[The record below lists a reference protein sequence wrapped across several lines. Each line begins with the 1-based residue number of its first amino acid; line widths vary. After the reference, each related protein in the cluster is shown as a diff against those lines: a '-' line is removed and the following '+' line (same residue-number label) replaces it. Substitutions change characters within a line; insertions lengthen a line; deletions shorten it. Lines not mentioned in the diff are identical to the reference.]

1 MAHTDNDFGPSLPGV
16 FDFTIL
22 FEQSILSLLPAS
34 IFILVAPLRT
44 WTLVRR
50 DTIVRSRKL
59 FLAKQATIAVYLCL
73 QLALVALWSLPSTP
87 RTKTSI
93 AEAVIC
99 VLEAGAI
106 CALSWAEHYKSV
118 RPSVLLNL
126 YLLLST
132 LLDTAA
138 ARTYL
143 TRPGLAAIGGVSL
156 ASLAVK
162 AALLALEESPKE
174 PARRDKTTA
183 DEAAAGV
190 VSRGVFWWLNPL
202 LLVGAKTLLAADHVG
217 PIEDKFDSA
226 RLLRRL
232 ESVWDNGMEPK
243 DGKTGSWALM
253 KCTFLAYKWQFLAG
267 VLPRLLFTGFTF
279 AQPFLINAVVD
290 FVGAPGEQQTA
301 QVAASLVGATV
312 LVYVGIAVCS
322 AAYRHMTYQL
332 LTMYRGGLA
341 SLVFKKTLRLEA
353 SSVRDS
359 APVTLMSTDIESIV
373 MSGDAIHDIWASFIE
388 IPLAIYL
395 LYRNVGVPSLFIL
408 IPAFCTSAA
417 GALISPAMGPAR
429 VQWNKAIQE
438 RVGSVSTMLSQIKG
452 VKMMGLTDLFHDSLQ
467 TLRIHELKLAVRFR
481 WILVQLNWLAMA
493 SEDLTPVI
501 VIVAAIFW
509 TKADEGLTVAE
520 AFTSLS
526 IISIAETPLLN
537 ILISI
542 VQLFGAIGCF
552 SRLQAFLVM
561 DERRDLREMAPPT
574 ASSTPSTAYRSSITL
589 PPVDGAPKHANPAS
603 NIALAALEARA
614 RPSLDPSIPAVAIE
628 SATFTVGEN
637 VTVLADISMVFPRG
651 TVSMIVGRVGC
662 GKSSLLKAIAGEL
675 SLARGRLV
683 ADVSSMAY
691 CDQTPWL
698 QNCSIRENI
707 AAQSPLDEAWLRT
720 VIEAC
725 ALDEDM
731 SMLPARDF
739 TIVGSGGVA
748 LSGGQKQRVALA
760 RAVYSRRSV
769 LLLDDVFSGL
779 DSTTSRTVF
788 QRVLGRDGLVRRWN
802 ATVIMATNHV
812 NFLPA
817 ADYITVLGD
826 RTTVR
831 NQVRFDSADPSEWG
845 ILESDTDSTTTVSGS
860 DEAALEPAKVS
871 PEAAADPSPKTE
883 ADLGRQTGDLDCY
896 RIYVRSLGTVAMVM
910 LLVGS
915 VLHTAMVKMPQVWLK
930 LWTQRGTGPTDYAYM
945 AGYIGFALASTT
957 FGALNMGYYSL
968 VGVPKSAIRLH
979 DMLLRCVVRA
989 PLHFFASTD
998 SGITLNRFSQDMTL
1012 IDNALPMAFLN
1023 VTTLS
1028 LRALAETGLIAS
1040 GASSAA
1046 AAIPVCFLALYLI
1059 QKYYLRTSRQLR
1071 LLDLEAKSPLY
1082 TQFAETLAGLP
1093 TIRAFGWA
1101 PAFRADNHRRLDA
1114 SQRPFYTMFCVQR
1127 WLQVVLDLFVSGVAV
1142 VLVTLALR
1150 AGGSGSSSAAVGL
1163 AMVNLIGF
1171 NQTLAE
1177 AVDQW
1182 TRLETSLGA
1191 VARLKW
1197 FASNT
1202 PDEDGPARH
1211 RKHAPLPPAW
1221 PDRGAIALRNLVAAD
1236 ESEPVLKGVS
1246 LTIRPGQKVGVCGR
1260 SGSGKSS
1267 LVLAL
1272 ARLLDIR
1279 GGSIT
1284 IDAQDLALLPRDAV
1298 RRRLTALPQDG
1309 VRLRGTARRNLDPF
1323 GRYAGADADAPLE
1336 QALRKTGVWAAVA
1349 RRGGLDADMAA
1360 LGLSAGQAQL
1370 FFLAR
1375 ALLGAGTV
1383 VLLDEATSCVDART
1397 DDAVRAAI
1405 RDDLRG
1411 RTVVEVAHRL
1421 DVLRACDVV
1430 VVMAAGQVVE
1440 VGEPEALLA
1449 KGASAFKALWDS
1461 RRL

>member
-1 MAHTDNDFGPSLPGV
+1 MARTDNDFGPSLPGV

-73 QLALVALWSLPSTP
+73 QLALVALWSSPSTP

-93 AEAVIC
+93 AEAVIG
-99 VLEAGAI
+99 VVEAGAI

-162 AALLALEESPKE
+162 AALLALEESPKD
-174 PARRDKTTA
+174 PARRGKTTA

-232 ESVWDNGMEPK
+232 ESVWDN
-243 DGKTGSWALM
+243 DGRTGSWALM

-290 FVGAPGEQQTA
+290 FVGAPAEQQTA

-452 VKMMGLTDLFHDSLQ
+452 VKMMGLTGLFYDSLQ

-526 IISIAETPLLN
+526 IISIVETPLLN

-589 PPVDGAPKHANPAS
+589 PPVDDAPKHANPAS

-614 RPSLDPSIPAVAIE
+614 RPSLDPFMPAVAIE

-675 SLARGRLV
+675 ALARGRLV

-707 AAQSPLDEAWLRT
+707 AAQSPLDEAWLRA

-731 SMLPARDF
+731 SMLPARDL

-779 DSTTSRTVF
+779 DSTTSRAVF

-826 RTTVR
+826 RATVR
-831 NQVRFDSADPSEWG
+831 NQVRFDSVDPSEWG
-845 ILESDTDSTTTVSGS
+845 ILESDTDSTATVSGS

-871 PEAAADPSPKTE
+871 PEAAADLSPKTE

-896 RIYVRSLGTVAMVM
+896 RIYVRSLGTVAMVT

-1127 WLQVVLDLFVSGVAV
+1127 WLQVVLDLFVAGVAL
-1142 VLVTLALR
+1142 VLVALALR
-1150 AGGSGSSSAAVGL
+1150 AGGSSGSSAAVGL

-1197 FASNT
+1197 FAGNT
-1202 PDEDGPARH
+1202 PDEDGPARHH

-1221 PDRGAIALRNLVAAD
+1221 PDLGAIALRNLVAAYRH
-1236 ESEPVLKGVS
+1236 SEPVLKGVS

-1309 VRLRGTARRNLDPF
+1309 
-1323 GRYAGADADAPLE
+1323 
-1336 QALRKTGVWAAVA
+1336 
-1349 RRGGLDADMAA
+1349 
-1360 LGLSAGQAQL
+1360 
-1370 FFLAR
+1370 
-1375 ALLGAGTV
+1375 
-1383 VLLDEATSCVDART
+1383 ATSCVDART

-1430 VVMAAGQVVE
+1430 VVMAAGRVVE